1 MPIPICSGLP
11 CILKTS
17 LDSKTLQLHI
27 ADFEPNVGRHAA
39 RNILERDQG
48 SPVEMRCP
56 GCHAP
61 HSRTRSKILGM
72 ARADLNK
79 GSQRSPFSQ
88 AGILE
93 GPVNPRPSRVHRAAA
108 AVRVSS
114 GQFVNPDLAGV
125 SHRKRS

>member
-17 LDSKTLQLHI
+17 LDSKTRQLHI
-27 ADFEPNVGRHAA
+27 ADFEPNMGRHAA
-39 RNILERDQG
+39 RNILERVQG

-79 GSQRSPFSQ
+79 GSQTVTLQPGRS
-88 AGILE
+88 E
-93 GPVNPRPSRVHRAAA
+93 ERRVGKER
-108 AVRVSS
+108 RL
-114 GQFVNPDLAGV
+114 PW
-125 SHRKRS
+125 